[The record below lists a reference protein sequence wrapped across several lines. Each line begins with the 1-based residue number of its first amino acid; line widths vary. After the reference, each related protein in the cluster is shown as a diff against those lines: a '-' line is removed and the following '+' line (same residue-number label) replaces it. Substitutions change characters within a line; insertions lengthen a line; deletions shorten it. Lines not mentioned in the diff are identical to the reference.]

1 MKNNWN
7 ANSFFVY
14 RAYKFHKKNIVS
26 IIIKNSICLAYWADV
41 SLFKKGCYIRFGKF
55 LFLKIDHLP
64 YGNFKENKI
73 YDILIG
79 IENLLVQR
87 ASKILNIPRSIDI

>member
-7 ANSFFVY
+7 ANSFFAY
-14 RAYKFHKKNIVS
+14 RAYKFHRRNIVW
-26 IIIKNSICLAYWADV
+26 IIINSICLAYWADV
-41 SLFKKGCYIRFGKF
+41 SLFKKGFGKF
-55 LFLKIDHLP
+55 LFLKIGHLP
-64 YGNFKENKI
+64 YGNFKQNKI